1 MSRRTAAAVLLS
13 LSFAAAPAGAGEVA
27 RWNQVA
33 TDAALAEQ
41 IDPLNESRIFAIVHA
56 SIHDAL
62 NAVERHYESHGS
74 RLSAAPGASAW

>member
-13 LSFAAAPAGAGEVA
+13 LSVVAPAGAGEVA
-27 RWNQVA
+27 RWNRVA

-62 NAVERHYESHGS
+62 NAVERRYESHGA
-74 RLSAAPGASAW
+74 RLAAAPGASP